1 MPSIAKAPDFGSQKY
16 WDQRFTANTA
26 PFEWLSAPDALDPI
40 IANAIHTSDEERPQ
54 LLHAGCG
61 SSQLSQ
67 HLKTHVESPRQVH
80 NIDYSNVVIEAEKRR
95 ELVSVGGSVDACA
108 RWDAVDLLNYASL
121 TEACGHSMYSV
132 IIDKSTADC
141 ISCVDDVTCRIPY
154 AISTRKGTVTD
165 GLVKA
170 GLKSVI
176 IHPLPLL
183 AVHLA
188 YVAKPG
194 AKWISISYSTE
205 RFWFLDENEA
215 MIGKDDITDTG
226 VPDPRLLWSVVRTHQ
241 IEAKEED
248 DGSGRITH
256 KPKVYHCVYVLQR
269 TYTPLYSNDDSTDAR
284 GSM

>member
-1 MPSIAKAPDFGSQKY
+1 
-16 WDQRFTANTA
+16 
-26 PFEWLSAPDALDPI
+26 LDPI
-40 IANAIHTSDEERPQ
+40 IADAINTSDEERPQ
-54 LLHAGCG
+54 LMHAGCG

-67 HLKTHVESPRQVH
+67 HLKTHVESPPQVH

-95 ELVSVGGSVDACA
+95 ELASVGGSIDACA

-121 TEACGHSMYSV
+121 TQACGHSMYSV

-269 TYTPLYSNDDSTDAR
+269 TSTPLYSNDDSTDAR